1 MFKSKTQMV
10 IQIIIFCLLIYA
22 FIYLGKKEYKVEL
35 PDNEKF
41 SSMFSMVSTDNVFKI
56 VNATE
61 ARMVS
66 RGAKGIVLF
75 GTENEWVNYYAYIVN
90 KIAKEVGIEEIYYY
104 DFTKNRKDNNGTYED
119 IVKNLSNYVTYNDKG
134 VAEIYAPSLLV
145 VSKDEVLLFDSDT
158 SFIKGKTTPSTYW
171 NSFTQGEKEQN
182 LRAVFTEYLKNQEYI
197 WIIQEINLV

>member
-1 MFKSKTQMV
+1 MEKIYIKNKKMFKSKTQMV
-10 IQIIIFCLLIYA
+10 IYIIIFCLLIYA

-119 IVKNLSNYVTYNDKG
+119 IVKTLSNYVTYNDKG
-134 VAEIYAPSLLV
+134 VAEIYAPTLLV
-145 VSKDEVLLFDSDT
+145 VSNDEVLLFDSET
-158 SFIKGKTTPSTYW
+158 SFINGVITPSTYW
-171 NSFTQGEKEQN
+171 NTAKEDAKEN
-182 LRAVFTEYLKNQEYI
+182 EIREAFIKYLNK
-197 WIIQEINLV
+197 

>member
-1 MFKSKTQMV
+1 MEKIYIKNKKMFKSKTQMV
-10 IQIIIFCLLIYA
+10 IYIIIFCLLIYA

-66 RGAKGIVLF
+66 RGVKGIVLF

-182 LRAVFTEYLKNQEYI
+182 LRAVFTEYLKN
-197 WIIQEINLV
+197 

>member
-1 MFKSKTQMV
+1 MEKIYIKNKKMFKSKTQMV
-10 IQIIIFCLLIYA
+10 IYIIIFCLLIYA

-75 GTENEWVNYYAYIVN
+75 GTENEWVNYYDYIVN

-182 LRAVFTEYLKNQEYI
+182 LRAVFTEYLKN
-197 WIIQEINLV
+197 

>member
-1 MFKSKTQMV
+1 MEKIYIKNKKMFKSKTQMV
-10 IQIIIFCLLIYA
+10 IYIIIFCLLIYA

-75 GTENEWVNYYAYIVN
+75 GTENEWVDYYAYIVN
-90 KIAKEVGIEEIYYY
+90 KIAKEVGVEEIYYY

-182 LRAVFTEYLKNQEYI
+182 LRAVFTEYLKN
-197 WIIQEINLV
+197 

>member
-1 MFKSKTQMV
+1 MEKIYIKNKKMFKSKTQMV
-10 IQIIIFCLLIYA
+10 IYIIIFCLLIYA
-22 FIYLGKKEYKVEL
+22 FIYLGKKEYKFEL

-75 GTENEWVNYYAYIVN
+75 GTKNEWVDYYAYIVN
-90 KIAKEVGIEEIYYY
+90 KIAKEVGVEEIYYY
-104 DFTKNRKDNNGTYED
+104 DFTKNRKDNNRTYED

-182 LRAVFTEYLKNQEYI
+182 LRAVFTEYLKN
-197 WIIQEINLV
+197 

>member
-1 MFKSKTQMV
+1 MEKIYIKNKKMFKSKTQMV
-10 IQIIIFCLLIYA
+10 IYIIIFCLLIYA

-41 SSMFSMVSTDNVFKI
+41 SSMFSMVPTDNVFKI

-75 GTENEWVNYYAYIVN
+75 GTKNEWVDYYAYIVN
-90 KIAKEVGIEEIYYY
+90 KIAKEVGVEEIYYY

-182 LRAVFTEYLKNQEYI
+182 LRAVFTEYLKN
-197 WIIQEINLV
+197 

>member
-1 MFKSKTQMV
+1 MEKIYIKNKKMFKSKTQMV
-10 IQIIIFCLLIYA
+10 IYIIIFCLLIYA

-119 IVKNLSNYVTYNDKG
+119 IVKTLSNYVTYNDKG

-182 LRAVFTEYLKNQEYI
+182 LRAVFTEYLKN
-197 WIIQEINLV
+197 

>member
-1 MFKSKTQMV
+1 MEKIYIKNKKMFKSKTQMV
-10 IQIIIFCLLIYA
+10 IYIIIFCLLIYA

-182 LRAVFTEYLKNQEYI
+182 LRAVFTEYLKN
-197 WIIQEINLV
+197 

>member
-1 MFKSKTQMV
+1 MEKIYIKNKKMVKSKTQMV
-10 IQIIIFCLLIYA
+10 IYIIIFCLLIYA

-90 KIAKEVGIEEIYYY
+90 KIAKEVGVEEIYYY

-182 LRAVFTEYLKNQEYI
+182 LRAVFTEYLKN
-197 WIIQEINLV
+197 

>member
-1 MFKSKTQMV
+1 MEKIYIKNKKMFKSKTQMV
-10 IQIIIFCLLIYA
+10 IYIIIFWLLIYA

-182 LRAVFTEYLKNQEYI
+182 LRAVFTEYLKN
-197 WIIQEINLV
+197 

>member
-1 MFKSKTQMV
+1 MEKIYIKNKKMFKSKTQMV
-10 IQIIIFCLLIYA
+10 IYIIIFCLLIYA

-90 KIAKEVGIEEIYYY
+90 KIAKEVGVEEIYYY

-119 IVKNLSNYVTYNDKG
+119 IVENLSNYVTYNDKG

-158 SFIKGKTTPSTYW
+158 SFIKGKTTPSIYW
-171 NSFTQGEKEQN
+171 NSFTQGEKEQE
-182 LRAVFTEYLKNQEYI
+182 LRAVFTEYLKN
-197 WIIQEINLV
+197 

>member
-1 MFKSKTQMV
+1 MEKIYIKNKKMFKSKTQMV
-10 IQIIIFCLLIYA
+10 IYIIIFCLLIYA

-75 GTENEWVNYYAYIVN
+75 GTKNEWVDYYAYIVN
-90 KIAKEVGIEEIYYY
+90 KIAKEVGVEEIYYY

-171 NSFTQGEKEQN
+171 NSFTQGEKEQE
-182 LRAVFTEYLKNQEYI
+182 LRAVFTEYLKN
-197 WIIQEINLV
+197 

>member
-1 MFKSKTQMV
+1 MEKIYIKNKKMFKSKTQMV
-10 IQIIIFCLLIYA
+10 IYIIIFCLLIYA

-66 RGAKGIVLF
+66 HGAKGIVLF

-90 KIAKEVGIEEIYYY
+90 KIAKEVGVEEIYYY

-182 LRAVFTEYLKNQEYI
+182 LRAVFTEYLKN
-197 WIIQEINLV
+197 

>member
-1 MFKSKTQMV
+1 MEKIYIKKKKMFKSKTQMV
-10 IQIIIFCLLIYA
+10 IYIIIFCLLIYA

-90 KIAKEVGIEEIYYY
+90 KIAKEVGVEEIYYY

-182 LRAVFTEYLKNQEYI
+182 LRAVFTEYLKN
-197 WIIQEINLV
+197 

>member
-1 MFKSKTQMV
+1 MEKIYIKNKKMFKSKTQMV
-10 IQIIIFCLLIYA
+10 IYIIIFCLLIYA

-41 SSMFSMVSTDNVFKI
+41 SSMFSMVPTDNVFKI

-182 LRAVFTEYLKNQEYI
+182 LRAVFTEYLKN
-197 WIIQEINLV
+197 

>member
-1 MFKSKTQMV
+1 MEKIYIKNKKMFKSKTQMV
-10 IQIIIFCLLIYA
+10 IYIIIFCLLIYA

-171 NSFTQGEKEQN
+171 NIFTQGEKEQN
-182 LRAVFTEYLKNQEYI
+182 LRAVFTEYLKN
-197 WIIQEINLV
+197 

>member
-1 MFKSKTQMV
+1 MEKIYIKNKKMFKSKTQMV
-10 IQIIIFCLLIYA
+10 IYIIIFCLLIYA

-90 KIAKEVGIEEIYYY
+90 KIAKEVGVEEIYYY

-158 SFIKGKTTPSTYW
+158 SFIKGKTTPSAYW

-182 LRAVFTEYLKNQEYI
+182 LRAVFTEYLKN
-197 WIIQEINLV
+197 

>member
-1 MFKSKTQMV
+1 MEKIYIKNKKMFKSKTQMV
-10 IQIIIFCLLIYA
+10 IYIIIFCLLIYA

-90 KIAKEVGIEEIYYY
+90 KIAKEVGVEEIYYY

-171 NSFTQGEKEQN
+171 NSYSRRERTKIKG
-182 LRAVFTEYLKNQEYI
+182 RIYRI
-197 WIIQEINLV
+197 P

>member
-1 MFKSKTQMV
+1 MEKIYIKNKKMFKSKTQMV
-10 IQIIIFCLLIYA
+10 IYIIIFCLLIYA
-22 FIYLGKKEYKVEL
+22 FICLGKKEYKVEL

-182 LRAVFTEYLKNQEYI
+182 LRAVFAEYLKN
-197 WIIQEINLV
+197 

>member
-1 MFKSKTQMV
+1 MEKIYIKNKKMFKSKTQMV
-10 IQIIIFCLLIYA
+10 IYIIIFCLLIYA

-90 KIAKEVGIEEIYYY
+90 KIAKEVGVEEIYYY
-104 DFTKNRKDNNGTYED
+104 DFTKDRKDNNGTYED

-182 LRAVFTEYLKNQEYI
+182 LRAVFTEYLKN
-197 WIIQEINLV
+197 

>member
-1 MFKSKTQMV
+1 MEKIYIKNKKMFKSKTQMV
-10 IQIIIFCLLIYA
+10 IYIIIFCLLIYA

-104 DFTKNRKDNNGTYED
+104 DFTKNRKNNNGTYED

-182 LRAVFTEYLKNQEYI
+182 LRAVFTEYLKN
-197 WIIQEINLV
+197 

>member
-1 MFKSKTQMV
+1 MEKIYIKNKKMFKSKTQMV
-10 IQIIIFCLLIYA
+10 IYIIIFCLLIYA

-90 KIAKEVGIEEIYYY
+90 KIAKEVGVEEIYYY

-171 NSFTQGEKEQN
+171 NSLTQGEKEQN
-182 LRAVFTEYLKNQEYI
+182 LRAVFTEYLKN
-197 WIIQEINLV
+197 

>member
-1 MFKSKTQMV
+1 MEKIYIKNKKMFKSKTQMV
-10 IQIIIFCLLIYA
+10 IYIIIFCLLIYA

-90 KIAKEVGIEEIYYY
+90 KIAKEVGVEEIYYY

-158 SFIKGKTTPSTYW
+158 SFIKGKTTPRTYW

-182 LRAVFTEYLKNQEYI
+182 LRAVFTEYLKN
-197 WIIQEINLV
+197 

>member
-1 MFKSKTQMV
+1 MEKIYIKNKKMFKSKTQMV
-10 IQIIIFCLLIYA
+10 IYIIIFCLLIYA

-145 VSKDEVLLFDSDT
+145 VSKDEVLLFDSDS

-182 LRAVFTEYLKNQEYI
+182 LRAVFTEYLKN
-197 WIIQEINLV
+197 

>member
-1 MFKSKTQMV
+1 MEKIYIKNKKMFKSKTQMV
-10 IQIIIFCLLIYA
+10 IYIIIFCLLIYA

-90 KIAKEVGIEEIYYY
+90 KIAKEVGVEEIYYY

-171 NSFTQGEKEQN
+171 NSFTQGEKEQK
-182 LRAVFTEYLKNQEYI
+182 LRAVFTEYLKN
-197 WIIQEINLV
+197 